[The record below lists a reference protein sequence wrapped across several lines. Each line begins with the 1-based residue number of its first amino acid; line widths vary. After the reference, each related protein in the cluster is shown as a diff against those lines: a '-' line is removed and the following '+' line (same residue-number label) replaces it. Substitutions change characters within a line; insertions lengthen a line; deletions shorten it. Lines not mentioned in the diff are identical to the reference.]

1 MSCGLLS
8 VRILFL
14 TLTPVSRQ
22 ELAGW
27 LQHQIADQ
35 KRADVTTSGAAVIT
49 ETALNMPIIK
59 DTAAAPDV
67 QLVLPDPRKQRKQ
80 SKQLY
85 LEKGIFTV
93 PIILWQD
100 SDDAA

>member
-1 MSCGLLS
+1 M
-8 VRILFL
+8 
-14 TLTPVSRQ
+14 
-22 ELAGW
+22 
-27 LQHQIADQ
+27 
-35 KRADVTTSGAAVIT
+35 TSGAAVIT

-85 LEKGIFTV
+85 LEKGMYPSNHPV
-93 PIILWQD
+93 VGH
-100 SDDAA
+100 

>member
-1 MSCGLLS
+1 M
-8 VRILFL
+8 
-14 TLTPVSRQ
+14 
-22 ELAGW
+22 
-27 LQHQIADQ
+27 
-35 KRADVTTSGAAVIT
+35 TSGAAVIT

-85 LEKGIFTV
+85 LEKGMYLHRLFHGK
-93 PIILWQD
+93 ILTIPVSIRKVRRD
-100 SDDAA
+100 

>member
-1 MSCGLLS
+1 MTSC
-8 VRILFL
+8 L
-14 TLTPVSRQ
+14 TWSQVSRQ

-35 KRADVTTSGAAVIT
+35 KRQDVSTSGAPVVIDN
-49 ETALNMPIIK
+49 APNMPIIK

-85 LEKGIFTV
+85 LEKGK
-93 PIILWQD
+93 L
-100 SDDAA
+100 